1 MEILTVVVLYKMPLS
16 DSQALRSLAS
26 GLNSDPGLKDCVEV
40 LLWDNSPERLNE
52 CEIGFPCRYEHATR
66 NAGVSGAYNGALKIA
81 ANLGCPWLLL
91 LDQDTILPLDFL
103 RRMLEYV
110 RLVRSR
116 PEIAAVLPTVWVNSR
131 YMFPRRVCFNG
142 TRAYQETF
150 TGKTREETTTANSG
164 VLMRVSALQE
174 IGGYSEEFNFE
185 FSDLYVFHQLH
196 RAGKRMWVAQDIRL
210 DHKIAITDYGGEFTP
225 ERYRRFLVVEDAFVT
240 LYKGTAENA
249 AQALRLLAR
258 FSKQLIRYPDKRY
271 ARISL
276 EYFVKKLLVSRTVR
290 LKAWRKNILG
300 QERTDEVPD
309 QWMT

>member
-1 MEILTVVVLYKMPLS
+1 
-16 DSQALRSLAS
+16 
-26 GLNSDPGLKDCVEV
+26 
-40 LLWDNSPERLNE
+40 
-52 CEIGFPCRYEHATR
+52 
-66 NAGVSGAYNGALKIA
+66 
-81 ANLGCPWLLL
+81 
-91 LDQDTILPLDFL
+91 
-103 RRMLEYV
+103 
-110 RLVRSR
+110 
-116 PEIAAVLPTVWVNSR
+116 
-131 YMFPRRVCFNG
+131 
-142 TRAYQETF
+142 
-150 TGKTREETTTANSG
+150 
-164 VLMRVSALQE
+164 
-174 IGGYSEEFNFE
+174 
-185 FSDLYVFHQLH
+185 
-196 RAGKRMWVAQDIRL
+196 MWVAQDIRL